1 MSEAAAQINDLRHR
15 LREANYAY
23 YVENAPTLSDEEWD
37 SLLNR
42 LKALEAQYPE
52 LITEDSPTQQV
63 GAAPQS
69 SFRTIQHPH
78 RMMSL
83 DNAFNEMD
91 IEGFEASIRRA
102 LAYEGELD
110 YLAELKIDGLSI
122 NLYYER
128 GVLVWAATRGNG
140 VQGEEVTLN
149 VWSIEGIPKALIDA
163 PEVLEV
169 RGEVYLSKSEFARI
183 NAEREEMG
191 EVPFKNPRNA
201 ASGTLRQLDI
211 KVSASRNLQAY
222 FYSVG
227 SHRDVPV
234 TKQSDLLDW
243 LEGQGFRVNPYR
255 KLVTASEVEPL
266 MNEWLALR
274 PSLEYDADGV
284 VLKVDTL
291 SLQDELGATSR
302 APRWAIAYKF
312 PAEEVAT
319 TLLAITLQVG
329 RTGKI
334 TPVAEL
340 EPRLLE
346 GTEVSRAT
354 LHNPGF
360 ISDLDLHIGDRVLIH
375 KSGGIIPEIIKVLKG
390 ERKGELEPFDFP
402 QTCPECA
409 KPLIEDGANVR
420 CVNLACPAQQ
430 LQRMSYYASRVAMDI
445 EGLAERTIRQLI
457 NAGLVSSLPDLYDL
471 KEEDLLALEGFAE
484 VSAKNLVN
492 QLERSKTKPLTQFLV
507 GLGLPHVGRRT
518 AAVLAR
524 FFGSVGALQ
533 EAEVSDLVALDDI
546 GETTAQAIY
555 DALRQPAVAEL
566 IAALRERGVD
576 PKAENQITS
585 TALQGKTFVL
595 TGALSEPRDVIKGRL
610 EALGARVASSVS
622 KKTDFVVAGENA
634 GSKLQK
640 AENLGLTVLNENDLA
655 NYLSDLN
662 ET

>member
-1 MSEAAAQINDLRHR
+1 MSEAASLINDLRHR

-23 YVENAPTLSDEEWD
+23 YVEDDPILSDTEWD

-42 LKALEAQYPE
+42 LKALEAEHPE
-52 LITEDSPTQQV
+52 LVTADSPTQQV

-83 DNAFNEMD
+83 DNAFNETD
-91 IEGFEASIRRA
+91 IERFEASIRRT
-102 LAYEGELD
+102 LAYEGELS

-122 NLYYER
+122 NLYFEK

-149 VWSIEGIPKALIDA
+149 VWSIEGIPKTLKDA
-163 PEVLEV
+163 PDVLEV
-169 RGEVYLSKSEFARI
+169 RGEVYLSKAEFARI
-183 NAEREEMG
+183 NSEREETG
-191 EVPFKNPRNA
+191 EALFKNPRNA
-201 ASGTLRQLDI
+201 AAGTLRQLDA
-211 KVSASRNLQAY
+211 KVSASRKLQAY
-222 FYSVG
+222 FYGVG
-227 SHRDVPV
+227 THRNVPV
-234 TKQSDLLDW
+234 GCQSELLSW
-243 LEGQGFRVNPYR
+243 LEVRGFRVNPNR
-255 KLVTASEVEPL
+255 KRVAATEVEPL
-266 MNEWLALR
+266 MEEWRALR
-274 PSLEYDADGV
+274 PGLDYDVDGV

-291 SLQDELGATSR
+291 ALQEELGATSR

-319 TLLAITLQVG
+319 TLLDITLQVG

-360 ISDLDLHIGDRVLIH
+360 IQDLDLRIGDRVLIH
-375 KSGGIIPEIIKVLKG
+375 KSGGIIPEILKVLTD
-390 ERKGELEPFDFP
+390 ERQGSLEPYIFP

-409 KPLIEDGANVR
+409 EPLIEDGANVR

-445 EGLAERTIRQLI
+445 EGLAERTIKQLI
-457 NAGLVSSLPDLYDL
+457 DADLVRSLPDLYDL
-471 KEEDLLALEGFAE
+471 KKEDLLELEGFGE
-484 VSAKNLVN
+484 VSATNLLM
-492 QLERSKTKPLTQFLV
+492 QLELSKKKPLTRFLV
-507 GLGLPHVGRRT
+507 ALGLPNVGQRT

-524 FFGSVGALQ
+524 FFGSVGSLQ
-533 EAEVSDLVALDDI
+533 KASVADLVELDDI

-555 DALRQPAVAEL
+555 DALHQTSVAEL
-566 IAALRERGVD
+566 IAALRKRGVD
-576 PKAENQITS
+576 PQAENQITS
-585 TALQGKTFVL
+585 TALQGKSFVL
-595 TGALSEPRDVIKGRL
+595 TGALSEPRDIIKARL

-640 AENLGLTVLNENDLA
+640 AESLGIAILNEIELTG
-655 NYLSDLN
+655 YLN
-662 ET
+662 ELDEA

>member
-507 GLGLPHVGRRT
+507 GLGLPHVGGRT

>member
-507 GLGLPHVGRRT
+507 GLGLPHVGGRT

-640 AENLGLTVLNENDLA
+640 AENLGLTVFNENDLA

>member
-1 MSEAAAQINDLRHR
+1 MSKAASQINDLRHR

-23 YVENAPTLSDEEWD
+23 YVEDAPVLSDAEWD
-37 SLLNR
+37 SLLNK
-42 LKALEAQYPE
+42 LKALEAEHPE
-52 LITEDSPTQQV
+52 LVTEDSPTQQV

-69 SFRTIQHPH
+69 SFRTIMHPH

-83 DNAFNEMD
+83 DNAFNEED
-91 IEGFEASIRRA
+91 IERFEASIRRS
-102 LAYEGELD
+102 LAFEGELS

-122 NLYYER
+122 NLSYEK

-140 VQGEEVTLN
+140 AQGEEVTLN
-149 VWSIEGIPKALIDA
+149 VWSIGGIPKTLKDA
-163 PEVLEV
+163 PDVLEV
-169 RGEVYLSKSEFARI
+169 RGEVYLSKAEFTRI
-183 NAEREEMG
+183 NTEREEAG
-191 EVPFKNPRNA
+191 EPLFKNPRNA
-201 ASGTLRQLDI
+201 AAGTLRQLDA

-222 FYSVG
+222 FYGVG
-227 SHRDVPV
+227 SHRDIPV
-234 TKQSDLLDW
+234 SRQSELLDW
-243 LEGQGFRVNPYR
+243 LKGKGFRVNPHR
-255 KLVTASEVEPL
+255 KLVAASEVEPL
-266 MNEWLALR
+266 MEDWRALR
-274 PSLEYDADGV
+274 PTLDYDVDGV

-291 SLQDELGATSR
+291 ALQEELGATSR

-319 TLLAITLQVG
+319 TLLDITLQVG

-360 ISDLDLHIGDRVLIH
+360 IQELDLRLGDRVLVH
-375 KSGGIIPEIIKVLKG
+375 KSGGIIPEIIKVLID
-390 ERKGELEPFDFP
+390 ERKGDPEPYSFP
-402 QTCPECA
+402 EVCPECSE
-409 KPLIEDGANVR
+409 PLIEDGANVR

-445 EGLAERTIRQLI
+445 EGLAERTIKQLI
-457 NAGLVSSLPDLYDL
+457 DANLVGSLPDLYDL
-471 KEEDLLALEGFAE
+471 RKEDLLDLEGFGE
-484 VSAKNLVN
+484 VSANNLLA
-492 QLERSKTKPLTQFLV
+492 QLELSKTKPLTRFLV
-507 GLGLPHVGRRT
+507 ALGLPHVGGRT
-518 AAVLAR
+518 AAGLAR
-524 FFGSVGALQ
+524 FFGSIAELQ
-533 EAEVSDLVALDDI
+533 DATVEDLVALDDI

-555 DALRQPAVAEL
+555 DTLHQTAITDL

-576 PKAENQITS
+576 PQAENRITS

-622 KKTDFVVAGENA
+622 KKTDFVIAGENA
-634 GSKLQK
+634 GSKLKK
-640 AENLGLTVLNENDLA
+640 AEDLELNVLDENG
-655 NYLSDLN
+655 LSDFLAGL
-662 ET
+662 ERA